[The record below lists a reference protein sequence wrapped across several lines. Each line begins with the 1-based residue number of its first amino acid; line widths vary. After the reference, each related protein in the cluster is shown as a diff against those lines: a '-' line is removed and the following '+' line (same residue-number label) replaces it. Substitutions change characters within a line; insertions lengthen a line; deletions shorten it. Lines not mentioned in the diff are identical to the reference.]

1 MLIDK
6 IMPAVRKRLLCIEP
20 EATLL
25 KAARLLDK
33 GNDMVLVCDDTRHL
47 VGIVTK
53 TDIVRVTGRCTGA
66 SCTASVAQAMTTEI
80 VTTNPTTLLQDIW
93 QVMNDL
99 GLKNIPV
106 LDESGVVLGVLN
118 ARDALLTQLQEVRY
132 EEALLR
138 DYAMSLGYR

>member
-1 MLIDK
+1 
-6 IMPAVRKRLLCIEP
+6 
-20 EATLL
+20 
-25 KAARLLDK
+25 
-33 GNDMVLVCDDTRHL
+33 
-47 VGIVTK
+47 
-53 TDIVRVTGRCTGA
+53 
-66 SCTASVAQAMTTEI
+66 
-80 VTTNPTTLLQDIW
+80 
-93 QVMNDL
+93 MNDL